1 MNLLKNLEQYNPLI
15 SILCSTAEK
24 AGIKI
29 FAVGGFVRDILLKR
43 SSEDIDILCLG
54 DSALLAEKIAEAAG
68 KKEPPVIYGHFGT
81 AMVRLE
87 GYDIE
92 FVTARKESYRP
103 ESRNPEVSPGTL
115 EDDLLRRDFT
125 VNALAVSLNKD
136 TFGELIDLFGG
147 LKDLQRKIIRT
158 PTDPKVTFF
167 DDPLRIM
174 RAIRFASQ
182 LNFDIAPDTFSVLSE
197 HGERLRIIS
206 KERIRIVSKERIT
219 DELNKI
225 IMSSKPSYGFKLLFA
240 ADILKII
247 FPELTAL
254 QGTETVNDK
263 SHKDNFYH
271 TLQVL
276 DNVAAVSN
284 NLWLRWAALLHDI
297 AKPATKKFDPKVGW
311 TFHGHEERGARMV
324 PKIFQRLKLPLN
336 DKMRYVQKLVRLHL
350 RPIALVKE
358 TVTDSAIRRLLFE
371 ASDDTDDLMV
381 LCRADITSKNEARV
395 KRYLT
400 NFDKVEKRMREVE
413 ESDKLR
419 NFQPVI
425 TGAVIMDTF
434 GLKPSPVIGSIKE
447 ELKEAVLEGKVKNEY
462 EPCFRYMLTIAHKY
476 GLKEKS

>member
-1 MNLLKNLEQYNPLI
+1 MNLSKYFKQYNTLI
-15 SILCSTAEK
+15 PIICATAEK

-29 FAVGGFVRDILLKR
+29 YAVGGVVRDMLLER
-43 SSEDIDILCLG
+43 SSKDIDILCLG
-54 DSALLAEKIAEAAG
+54 NSALLAEKVSESLG
-68 KKEPPVIYGHFGT
+68 KKEPPAIFGNFGT
-81 AMVRLE
+81 AMVHCE
-87 GYDIE
+87 GCDIE
-92 FVTARKESYRP
+92 FVTARKESYKP

-125 VNALAVSLNKD
+125 VNALAVSLNKED
-136 TFGELIDLFGG
+136 LGELIDLFGG
-147 LKDLQRKIIRT
+147 VEDLRRKIIRT
-158 PTDPKVTFF
+158 PTDPKITFF

-182 LNFDIAPDTFSVLSE
+182 LNFDIAPDTFQVLSE
-197 HGERLRIIS
+197 HKERLEIIS
-206 KERIRIVSKERIT
+206 KERIS
-219 DELNKI
+219 DELNKVI
-225 IMSSKPSYGFKLLFA
+225 LSGKPSYGFKLLFVSGVL
-240 ADILKII
+240 DIV
-247 FPELTAL
+247 FPELSAL

-276 DNVAAVSN
+276 DNIAAVSD

-297 AKPATKKFDPKVGW
+297 AKPATKRFDPKVGW
-311 TFHGHEERGARMV
+311 TFHGHEERGARLV

-336 DKMRYVQKLVRLHL
+336 EKMRYVQKLVRLHL

-371 ASDDTDDLMV
+371 AGNDTDDLMM
-381 LCRADITSKNEARV
+381 LCRADITSKNEARI
-395 KRYLT
+395 KRYLA

-434 GLKPSPVIGSIKE
+434 GLRPSPIIGTLKE
-447 ELKEAVLEGKVKNEY
+447 ELKEAVLEGRVKNEY
-462 EPCFRYMLTIAHKY
+462 ESCFRYMLTVALKY
-476 GLKEKS
+476 GLTEKS

>member
-24 AGIKI
+24 AGIEI
-29 FAVGGFVRDILLKR
+29 YAVGGFVRDILLERPSK
-43 SSEDIDILCLG
+43 DIDILCLG
-54 DSALLAEKIAEAAG
+54 DSALLAEKVAEAAD

-136 TFGELIDLFGG
+136 DYGELIDLFGG
-147 LKDLQRKIIRT
+147 LADLRRKIIRT

-182 LNFDIAPDTFSVLSE
+182 LNFDIAPDTFHVLSE
-197 HGERLRIIS
+197 HRERLGIIS
-206 KERIRIVSKERIT
+206 RERIS

-225 IMSSKPSYGFKLLFA
+225 IMSPKPSYGFKLLFA
-240 ADILKII
+240 AGILEIV
-247 FPELTAL
+247 FPELPAL

-297 AKPATKKFDPKVGW
+297 AKPATKRFDPKVGW

-336 DKMRYVQKLVRLHL
+336 EKMRYVQKLVRLHL

-371 ASDDTDDLMV
+371 AGDDTDDLMV

-395 KRYLT
+395 KRYLA
-400 NFDKVEKRMREVE
+400 NFDKVERRMKEVE

-462 EPCFRYMLTIAHKY
+462 EPCFRYMLAIAHKY